1 MFKILIKKD
10 INNSI
15 SLQEKAEAIGLGDK
29 YNMLKNFMKS
39 WYFNLGRTGIIWS
52 VYTLFIVYFMYK
64 GPIAVNYV
72 YVHIIAFINDVQY
85 LGTNIASLS
94 NLAGLVITLICC
106 VALQYILIGMSINIL
121 ELVRELKH
129 AYFMRTCVVVVLGNL
144 LTFAYGIYA
153 LMAKWLLRYSL
164 GVVLY
169 TKILW
174 IILIVYS
181 IFSKIWIDSV
191 KQSEKSN

>member
-94 NLAGLVITLICC
+94 NLAGLVI
-106 VALQYILIGMSINIL
+106 IL
-121 ELVRELKH
+121 
-129 AYFMRTCVVVVLGNL
+129 
-144 LTFAYGIYA
+144 
-153 LMAKWLLRYSL
+153 
-164 GVVLY
+164 
-169 TKILW
+169 
-174 IILIVYS
+174 
-181 IFSKIWIDSV
+181 
-191 KQSEKSN
+191 

>member
-1 MFKILIKKD
+1 
-10 INNSI
+10 
-15 SLQEKAEAIGLGDK
+15 
-29 YNMLKNFMKS
+29 
-39 WYFNLGRTGIIWS
+39 
-52 VYTLFIVYFMYK
+52 
-64 GPIAVNYV
+64 
-72 YVHIIAFINDVQY
+72 
-85 LGTNIASLS
+85 
-94 NLAGLVITLICC
+94 
-106 VALQYILIGMSINIL
+106 MSINIL